1 MFGIANIR
9 FIARKKFVGLCL
21 LGLSMAASTT
31 AAQQKPAGLPGNYP
45 AKPVRVVIGTAP
57 GGSTDFLGRTILG
70 KIGDKWGA
78 PFIMENMSS
87 AAGSIIALDAVL
99 KVPADGYTLL
109 VTSGST
115 FQNAMFV
122 QKVAYDVR
130 KVFTPIAQF
139 TNSPL
144 VMAVNASLPVNNVKE
159 LIAYAKSRPGELNI
173 ANTGIGSSAHLSGEL
188 FKYLTGTD
196 MLSVPYKGV
205 GPSVLDTVAG
215 RTHVTFGTSVALLPH
230 VRSGKLKLMGITSAT
245 RIRSLPDV
253 PTIAEMGVP
262 GFAYSGWIG
271 SVARAGTPPA
281 ILAALHQEA
290 IAIIKSAEVQK
301 ALAADGSDPAY
312 STQAQFKD
320 VIDGALGHA
329 EKLIKES
336 GLKLD

>member
-1 MFGIANIR
+1 M
-9 FIARKKFVGLCL
+9 
-21 LGLSMAASTT
+21 
-31 AAQQKPAGLPGNYP
+31 
-45 AKPVRVVIGTAP
+45 RVVIGTAP

-70 KIGDKWGA
+70 KIAEKWGA

-144 VMAVNASLPVNNVKE
+144 VMAVNASLPVNNVRE
-159 LIAYAKSRPGELNI
+159 LIAYAKSKPGELNI

-188 FKYLTGTD
+188 FKHLTGTD
-196 MLSVPYKGV
+196 MLSIPYKGV
-205 GPSVLDTVAG
+205 GPSVIDTIAG

-230 VRSGKLKLMGITSAT
+230 VRAGKLKLLGITSAT

-262 GFAYSGWIG
+262 GFAYTSWIG
-271 SVARAGTPPA
+271 SVARTGTPPA
-281 ILAALHQEA
+281 ILTALHREA
-290 IAIIKSAEVQK
+290 IDIVKSTEVQK
-301 ALAADGSDPAY
+301 ALAVDGADPAY
-312 STQAQFKD
+312 ATQAQFRE
-320 VIDGALGHA
+320 VIDGALDRA
-329 EKLIKES
+329 EKLIKER
-336 GLKLD
+336 GLKLE